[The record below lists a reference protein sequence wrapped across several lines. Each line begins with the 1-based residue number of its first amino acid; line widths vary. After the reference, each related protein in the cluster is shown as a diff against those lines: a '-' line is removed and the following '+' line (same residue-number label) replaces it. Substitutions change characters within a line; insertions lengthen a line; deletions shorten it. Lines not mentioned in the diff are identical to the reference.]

1 MVAHQYSQEQNKRTL
16 WWHLLRF
23 VTSLVLSLAEI
34 YERNRAAMKMRLSES
49 RIIEN
54 RSRGGKVF
62 CGEEKSEAK
71 QDTSCVKTGQRT
83 AKKRALVDKMN
94 AIFLLHITYY
104 NKGDYIST
112 FQMHLSQGSPVNQV
126 QNHRKHQ
133 NIRNPQQI

>member
-62 CGEEKSEAK
+62 CGQEKSEAK

-83 AKKRALVDKMN
+83 AKKSSRGSNECHFYV
-94 AIFLLHITYY
+94 TY